1 MSGIR
6 RHGRPRVGAGA
17 ALAALCVAAF
27 GCTAPIATL
36 PGILGAE
43 AYPPAMVL
51 TTGALGED
59 CGTQV
64 LLVPLH
70 RASLELAVA
79 RAIAS
84 VPEATLLTDVQI
96 TGTAFITGV
105 YNHMCVRV
113 KGSAA
118 KLVSSVVVPMP
129 GEHHD
134 HHGAH

>member
-1 MSGIR
+1 MSAIR
-6 RHGRPRVGAGA
+6 RHSRPRVGARA
-17 ALAALCVAAF
+17 ALAALCVAGF

-51 TTGALGED
+51 TTGAVGED

-70 RASLELAVA
+70 QASLDLAVA

-105 YNHMCVRV
+105 YNHTCLHV